1 MVLSHCIISSMFKK
15 ISVVALVVLFVF
27 IFSQIS
33 YAQAADLSPEKESV
47 VKQTCVSAQTV
58 LQRIQHNDAAT
69 RVNRGQGYETIV
81 SRLMVPLNT
90 RTTSNE
96 YNNTAPLLIDTT
108 KNFQQALDNFK
119 EDYENYD
126 NAVSAALRTKCQ
138 DKPADFYGYLEDARS
153 ERQKVSNDIT
163 NLAGLIG
170 QYRVNVLKLQ
180 NEVQQ

>member
-1 MVLSHCIISSMFKK
+1 MFKK
-15 ISVVALVVLFVF
+15 ISIVVLAVLAVF
-27 IFSQIS
+27 IFGQIS
-33 YAQAADLSPEKESV
+33 YAKPADLSPEKESII
-47 VKQTCVSAQTV
+47 KQTCVSAQTV

-90 RTTSNE
+90 RTTSNG
-96 YNNTAPLLIDTT
+96 YNDSAPLLIDTT
-108 KNFQQALDNFK
+108 KNFQQALENFK
-119 EDYENYD
+119 EDYESYD
-126 NAVSAALRTKCQ
+126 NSVSAALRIKCQ

-153 ERQKVSNDIT
+153 ERQKVSNGIT

-170 QYRVNVLKLQ
+170 EYRVNVLKLN

>member
-1 MVLSHCIISSMFKK
+1 MTLGHCIIRNMFKK
-15 ISVVALVVLFVF
+15 ISILGLAVLTVFV
-27 IFSQIS
+27 FSQIS
-33 YAQAADLSPEKESV
+33 YAQAANLSSEKESII
-47 VKQTCVSAQTV
+47 KQTCVSAQTV

-69 RVNRGQGYETIV
+69 RVNRGQGYETIA

-90 RTTSNE
+90 RATSNE
-96 YNNTAPLLIDTT
+96 YNNSAPLLIDTT
-108 KNFQQALDNFK
+108 KNFQQALENFK
-119 EDYENYD
+119 ENYENYD

-138 DKPADFYGYLEDARS
+138 DKPADFYGYVEDARN

-170 QYRVNVLKLQ
+170 EYRKNVLKLK

>member
-1 MVLSHCIISSMFKK
+1 MFKK
-15 ISVVALVVLFVF
+15 ISIVALSVLAIF
-27 IFSQIS
+27 IFSQSS
-33 YAQAADLSPEKESV
+33 YAQTANLSPEKESV

-69 RVNRGQGYETIV
+69 RVNRGQGYETIA

-96 YNNTAPLLIDTT
+96 YNSTAPLLIDTT
-108 KNFQQALDNFK
+108 EDFQQALENFK

-138 DKPADFYGYLEDARS
+138 DKPADFYGHLEDARS
-153 ERQKVSNDIT
+153 ERQKVSNGIT